1 METFHAHIKRE
12 TIHFLVEIIRLAAM
26 GKTLYIAWHL
36 DPRRISVTCINC
48 LHEHKKFTYC
58 LDQS

>member
-36 DPRRISVTCINC
+36 DPRRI
-48 LHEHKKFTYC
+48 
-58 LDQS
+58 